1 MAVLPINLNPLLKTY
16 QNTALPLAA
25 VSCGDHEEKVINFC
39 INQFIQLKYNRNKGT
54 LDFWH
59 DRHSEWSCIE
69 VKNKLRNDYIDIWNL
84 SLLDIMKSA
93 IDSGL
98 YVYIVVDEFYIPARR
113 RYQKEYYPHD
123 ILVFGYNENE
133 IITLGYNEQMVLSTA
148 AIANSVFLNA
158 VKSVRNK
165 FFIDF
170 FDYAS
175 YNVYPIKIK
184 QIKTY
189 LNDYIQSV
197 NSDTKHKFINTGSIC
212 SYGIDSV
219 YDMLN
224 NEKARFE
231 CNGILDFRNFDCYYE
246 HKRLMNLRIHKMAE
260 IIGNNKYNIDYEDI
274 KNDAFIIRNLALK
287 ANISKKSKILED
299 IQFKL
304 EENVK
309 QEIDLLSNIL
319 LEIS

>member
-1 MAVLPINLNPLLKTY
+1 MSVLPINLNPLLKTY

-25 VSCGDHEEKVINFC
+25 VSCGNHEANVVNFC
-39 INQFIQLKYNRNKGT
+39 INQFVQLKYNRNKGT

-59 DRHSEWSCIE
+59 DRYTEWTCIE
-69 VKNKLRNDYIDIWNL
+69 AKNKLRNDYIDIWNL
-84 SLLDIMKSA
+84 SLIDIIKSA

-98 YVYIVVDEFYIPARR
+98 YVYTMVDEFYIPERT
-113 RYQKEYYPHD
+113 RYQREYYPHD
-123 ILVFGYNENE
+123 ILVYGYNDNG
-133 IITLGYNEQMVLSTA
+133 IVTIGYNEQMVLSTA
-148 AIANSVFLNA
+148 TIANSVFINA

-175 YNVYPIKIK
+175 YNVYPIKIN

-197 NSDTKHKFINTGSIC
+197 NSDIKYKFINTGKNC
-212 SYGIDSV
+212 SFGVDAI
-219 YDMLN
+219 YDMFS
-224 NEKARFE
+224 NEKIEFE
-231 CNGILDFRNFDCYYE
+231 SNGNLDFRNFDCYHE
-246 HKRLMNLRIHKMAE
+246 HKRLMKLRVQKISE
-260 IIGNNKYNIDYEDI
+260 ILGHDRYSIDYENI
-274 KNDAFIIRNLALK
+274 KNNAFIIRNLALK
-287 ANISKKSKILED
+287 AKKSKKLKILED
-299 IQFKL
+299 IQVKL

-309 QEIDLLSNIL
+309 QEVELLSNLL